1 MNKHHDALR
10 RNVDDLLSKP
20 DVYAV
25 GLGEKV
31 SKGKRTG
38 KRALICSIKKKKP
51 LAQLKQEDMIPSE
64 IDGIPT
70 DIVEI
75 GDRPRAFADY
85 QRKLRPVVPGTS
97 TGHFAIT
104 AGTIGGVVDVNGEAM
119 LLSNNHVFANENI
132 AELGDAI
139 IQPGDYDGGSTADR
153 IGILYD
159 YVPLTFV
166 TQTEPTP
173 DPTWPDDPAP
183 EPDPEPEPPTP
194 DPEPEPEPPAPPGD
208 DDSDCFVANLFAKV
222 LNKGAELLGRETR
235 LKAVR
240 PNKTIA
246 AAASQEV
253 VTKQIIRNRVDAALC
268 KLDDDIGYVLNYLNY
283 YDGVKGVN
291 ELAGVGT
298 LVKKLGRTTGFTNGI
313 VTQTNVV
320 VDVQYDGGIVR
331 FEDQISIEHVELGKS
346 FSAGGDSG
354 SIIVDEN
361 DNAVG
366 LLFAGNDV
374 TTFANSIDNV
384 MSDMGITKFTGT

>member
-1 MNKHHDALR
+1 MNKHHIALQK
-10 RNVDDLLSKP
+10 NVDDLLSKP

-25 GLGEKV
+25 GLGEKM

-51 LAQLKQEDMIPSE
+51 LAQLTREDMIPSE

-75 GDRPRAFADY
+75 GDRPRAFPAERER
-85 QRKLRPVVPGTS
+85 QRPVVPGIS
-97 TGHFAIT
+97 AGHIDIT
-104 AGTIGGVVDVNGEAM
+104 AGTIGGVVEVDGQTM
-119 LLSNNHVFANENI
+119 LLSNNHVFANENE
-132 AELGDAI
+132 ANLGDKI
-139 IQPGDYDGGSTADR
+139 IQPGDYDGGSVLDG
-153 IGILYD
+153 IGILYN

-173 DPTWPDDPAP
+173 NPTWPDDPI
-183 EPDPEPEPPTP
+183 PDPEPPTP
-194 DPEPEPEPPAPPGD
+194 DPEPEPEPEPPVEE

-240 PNKTIA
+240 PKKFDSSKFD
-246 AAASQEV
+246 ASPQN
-253 VTKQIIRNRVDAALC
+253 VTAQLIRNRVDAALC
-268 KLDDDIGYVLNYLNY
+268 KLDDDIEVNLNYLDY
-283 YDGVKGVN
+283 YGGVTGIN

-313 VTQTNVV
+313 ITQTNVV

-361 DNAVG
+361 DNAIG

-384 MSDMGITKFTGT
+384 MSDMGITKFTGTE

>member
-1 MNKHHDALR
+1 VNKHHIALQK
-10 RNVDDLLSKP
+10 NVDDLLSKP

-25 GLGEKV
+25 GLGEKM

-51 LAQLKQEDMIPSE
+51 LAQLTREDMIPSE

-75 GDRPRAFADY
+75 GDRPRAFPAERER
-85 QRKLRPVVPGTS
+85 QRPVVPGIS
-97 TGHFAIT
+97 AGHIDIT
-104 AGTIGGVVDVNGEAM
+104 AGTIGGVVEVDGQTM
-119 LLSNNHVFANENI
+119 LLSNNHVFANENE
-132 AELGDAI
+132 ANLGDKI
-139 IQPGDYDGGSTADR
+139 IQPGDYDGGSVLDG
-153 IGILYD
+153 IGILYN

-173 DPTWPDDPAP
+173 NPTWPDDPI
-183 EPDPEPEPPTP
+183 PDPEPPTP
-194 DPEPEPEPPAPPGD
+194 DPEPEPEPEPPVEE

-240 PNKTIA
+240 PKKFDSSKFD
-246 AAASQEV
+246 ASPQN
-253 VTKQIIRNRVDAALC
+253 VTAQLIRNRVDAALC
-268 KLDDDIGYVLNYLNY
+268 KLDDDIEVNLNYLDY
-283 YDGVKGVN
+283 YGGVTGIN

-313 VTQTNVV
+313 ITQTNVV

-361 DNAVG
+361 DNAIG

-384 MSDMGITKFTGT
+384 MADMNITKFTGTE

>member
-1 MNKHHDALR
+1 VNKHDVALR
-10 RNVDDLLSKP
+10 KSVDDLLSKP

-31 SKGKRTG
+31 SKGRRTG
-38 KRALICSIKKKKP
+38 KRAIICSIKKKKP
-51 LAQLKQEDMIPSE
+51 LAQLTQAEMIPSD

-75 GDRPRAFADY
+75 GDRPRAFPAY
-85 QRKLRPVVPGTS
+85 QDKQRPVVPGIS
-97 TGHFAIT
+97 TGHFEIT
-104 AGTIGGVVDVNGEAM
+104 AGTIGGVVEVDGQTM
-119 LLSNNHVFANENI
+119 LLSNNHVFANEND
-132 AELGDAI
+132 AKLGDAI
-139 IQPGDYDGGSTADR
+139 IQPGDYDGGSLTDR
-153 IGILYD
+153 IGTLYN

-166 TQTEPTP
+166 NQTEPTP
-173 DPTWPDDPAP
+173 PPGPAP
-183 EPDPEPEPPTP
+183 DPEPPAPDPEPEPDP
-194 DPEPEPEPPAPPGD
+194 DPTPEPPAPPVE

-240 PNKTIA
+240 PSKTA
-246 AAASQEV
+246 AAPQEV
-253 VTKQIIRNRVDAALC
+253 VAKQIIRNRVDAALC
-268 KLDDDIGYVLNYLNY
+268 RLDDGIDVNLNYLSY

-331 FEDQISIEHVELGKS
+331 FEDQIAIEHIELGKS

-384 MSDMGITKFTGT
+384 MGDMGITKFSGT

>member
-1 MNKHHDALR
+1 MNKHHIALQK
-10 RNVDDLLSKP
+10 NVDDLLSKP

-25 GLGEKV
+25 GLGEKM

-51 LAQLKQEDMIPSE
+51 LAQLTREDMIPSE

-75 GDRPRAFADY
+75 GDRPRAFPAERER
-85 QRKLRPVVPGTS
+85 QRPVVPGIS
-97 TGHFAIT
+97 AGHIDIT
-104 AGTIGGVVDVNGEAM
+104 AGTIGGVVEVDGQTM
-119 LLSNNHVFANENI
+119 LLSNNHVFANENE
-132 AELGDAI
+132 ANLGDKI
-139 IQPGDYDGGSTADR
+139 IQPGDYDGGSVLDG
-153 IGILYD
+153 IGILYN

-173 DPTWPDDPAP
+173 NPTWPDDPI
-183 EPDPEPEPPTP
+183 PDPEPPTP
-194 DPEPEPEPPAPPGD
+194 DPEPEPEPEPPVEE

-240 PNKTIA
+240 PKKFDSSKFD
-246 AAASQEV
+246 ASPQN
-253 VTKQIIRNRVDAALC
+253 VTAQLIRNRVDAALC
-268 KLDDDIGYVLNYLNY
+268 KLDDDIEVNLNYLDY
-283 YDGVKGVN
+283 YGGVTGIN

-313 VTQTNVV
+313 ITQTNVV

-361 DNAVG
+361 DNAIG

-384 MSDMGITKFTGT
+384 MADMNITKFTGTE

>member
-1 MNKHHDALR
+1 VNKHHIVLQK
-10 RNVDDLLSKP
+10 NVDDLLSKP

-25 GLGEKV
+25 GLGEKM

-51 LAQLKQEDMIPSE
+51 LAQLTREDMIPSE

-75 GDRPRAFADY
+75 GDRPRAFPAERER
-85 QRKLRPVVPGTS
+85 QRPVVPGIS
-97 TGHFAIT
+97 AGHIDIT
-104 AGTIGGVVDVNGEAM
+104 AGTIGGVVEVDGQTM
-119 LLSNNHVFANENI
+119 LLSNNHVFANENE
-132 AELGDAI
+132 ANLGDKI
-139 IQPGDYDGGSTADR
+139 IQPGDYDGGSVLDG
-153 IGILYD
+153 IGILYN

-173 DPTWPDDPAP
+173 NPTSPDDPI
-183 EPDPEPEPPTP
+183 PDPEPPTP
-194 DPEPEPEPPAPPGD
+194 DPEPEPEPEPPVEE

-240 PNKTIA
+240 PKKFDSSKFD
-246 AAASQEV
+246 ASPQN
-253 VTKQIIRNRVDAALC
+253 VTAQLIRNRVDAALC
-268 KLDDDIGYVLNYLNY
+268 KLDDDIEVNLNYLDY
-283 YDGVKGVN
+283 YGGVTGIN

-313 VTQTNVV
+313 ITQTNVV

-361 DNAVG
+361 DNAIG

-384 MSDMGITKFTGT
+384 MADMNITKFTGTE